1 MLDIEDFLEELNEKG
16 ELLSIEEEVD
26 WNLDA
31 AALAAMSN
39 RTGAQ
44 AIHFKN
50 VADYPDGYTLAA
62 NLFSGPGHYYD
73 YKRTMWGRI
82 AIGLGLDPKIEYE
95 DLISTINERYH
106 APIKPIMLSAA
117 ICKENI
123 LLGTDIDV
131 LKFPFPL
138 LHEEDGGRYGFG
150 TVIVKDLDSD
160 WQNWG
165 VYRFMALNGDRLVA
179 DFLTEPMMS
188 RDLRTIHGR
197 YMAADKPMSI
207 AIAIGGP
214 PAITIAAAMKEP
226 EGVSEV
232 ELAGGL
238 NLDPINLIKAETSDI
253 LVPGDAEIIIE
264 GEIHPDEMADEGPYG
279 TIKGYTKT
287 SSRPVIKVTAI
298 THRNNPVLPFIVDG
312 TKVSDTQ
319 AIISITESARLTR
332 LAIEEQQYP
341 VRWIQIPPDFNLGI
355 CIISIRN
362 MFQGIPFRLARF
374 IFSATKLFD
383 KLLFVDS
390 DIYPPNLYTTIVD
403 LGEKAHPV
411 RDYRILEGYSRAI
424 MPNYGETAP
433 GDGTCRMY
441 IDACWPPHY
450 TPEEKP
456 IPITFES
463 TFSKELRDK
472 VLRRW
477 TEEFNIPVAP
487 KPYPEGQR

>member
-1 MLDIEDFLEELNEKG
+1 MLDIRDHLEELDAKG
-16 ELLSIEEEVD
+16 ELLTIEEEVD

-44 AIHFKN
+44 AIHFKKI
-50 VADYPDGYTLAA
+50 ADYPEGFTLAA

-73 YKRTMWGRI
+73 YKRTMWGRV
-82 AIGLGLDPKIEYE
+82 AIGLGLDPKIGYE
-95 DLISTINERYH
+95 DFISTINERYH
-106 APIKPIMLSAA
+106 FPIKPIKLSSAV
-117 ICKENI
+117 CKENI

-150 TVIVKDLDSD
+150 TIIVKDLNSD

-165 VYRFMALNGDRLVA
+165 VYRFMILDGDRLVA
-179 DFLTEPMMS
+179 DFLSEPMMS
-188 RDLRTIHGR
+188 TDMRAI
-197 YMAADKPMSI
+197 YKKYAAANKPMPI
-207 AIAIGGP
+207 AIAIGGA
-214 PAITIAAAMKEP
+214 PAITIAAAMKELP
-226 EGVSEV
+226 GISEV
-232 ELAGGL
+232 EHAGGL

-264 GEIHPDEMADEGPYG
+264 GEVLPQEKVEEGPYG
-279 TIKGYTKT
+279 SIKGYTKT
-287 SSRPVIKVTAI
+287 CSRPLIRITAI

-319 AIISITESARLTR
+319 TIISITEAARLTR
-332 LAIEEQQYP
+332 LVVEEQQFP

-355 CIISIRN
+355 GIVSIRN
-362 MFQGIPFRLARF
+362 LFQGIPFRLSRY
-374 IFSATKLFD
+374 IFAATNLFD
-383 KLLFVDS
+383 KLLFVDA
-390 DIYPPNLYTTIVD
+390 DIYPSNLYTTIVD
-403 LGEKAHPV
+403 LGEKAHPC
-411 RDYRILEGYSRAI
+411 REYRVLDGYPKAI

-433 GDGTCRMY
+433 GSGTGRMY
-441 IDACWPPHY
+441 IDACWPAHY

-456 IPITFES
+456 VPIGFES
-463 TFSKELRDK
+463 TFSKELRDR
-472 VLRRW
+472 VLQRW

>member
-1 MLDIEDFLEELNEKG
+1 MLDIRDHLEALDDKG
-16 ELLSIEEEVD
+16 ELLTIEEEVD

-39 RTGAQ
+39 RAGAQ
-44 AIHFKN
+44 AIHFKK
-50 VADYPDGYTLAA
+50 VADYPEGFTLAA

-106 APIKPIMLSAA
+106 FPIKPIKLSSAV
-117 ICKENI
+117 CKENI
-123 LLGTDIDV
+123 LLGTDINV

-165 VYRFMALNGDRLVA
+165 VYRFMVLEGDRLVA
-179 DFLTEPMMS
+179 DFLSEPMIS
-188 RDLRTIHGR
+188 KDLKTI
-197 YMAADKPMSI
+197 YKKYAAANKPMPI
-207 AIAIGGP
+207 AIAIGGA
-214 PAITIAAAMKEP
+214 PAITLAAAMKEP
-226 EGVSEV
+226 AGTSEV
-232 ELAGGL
+232 EQAGGL
-238 NLDPINLIKAETSDI
+238 NLDPINLIKAETSEI
-253 LVPGDAEIIIE
+253 LVPGDAEIIME
-264 GEIHPDEMADEGPYG
+264 GEVLPNEMAVEGPYG
-279 TIKGYTKT
+279 TIKGYKKT
-287 SSRPVIKVTAI
+287 SERPVIKVTAI

-312 TKVSDTQ
+312 TKVNDTQ

-341 VRWIQIPPDFNLGI
+341 VRWVQIPPDFNLGI
-355 CIISIRN
+355 GIFSIRN
-362 MFQGIPFRLARF
+362 LWQGIPFRLSRF
-374 IFSATKLFD
+374 IFSVTNLFD
-383 KLLFVDS
+383 KLLFVDA

-403 LGEKAHPV
+403 LGEKAHPC
-411 RDYRILEGYSRAI
+411 REYRVLDGYPRAV
-424 MPNYGETAP
+424 MPNYNETEQGA
-433 GDGTCRMY
+433 GNSRMY
-441 IDACWPPHY
+441 IDACWPAHY

-456 IPITFES
+456 VPISFES
-463 TFSKELRDK
+463 TFSKDLRDR
-472 VLRRW
+472 VLQRW
-477 TEEFNIPVAP
+477 IEEFKIPVAP